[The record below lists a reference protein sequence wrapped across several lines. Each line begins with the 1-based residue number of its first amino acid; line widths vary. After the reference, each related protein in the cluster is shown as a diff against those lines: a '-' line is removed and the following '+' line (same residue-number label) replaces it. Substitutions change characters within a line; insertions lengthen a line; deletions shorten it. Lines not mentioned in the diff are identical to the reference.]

1 MAVKPRYVFGEAW
14 SIARS
19 GPRQTLMAVALVALA
34 LYVPGVLLVVSG
46 NLSRLVSS
54 EREIPSTVLT
64 LEEAADADALA
75 RRAAGDP
82 RVARAVV
89 VTSAAALE
97 RFRQTYPDLSTALAG
112 LKDSPFPPTLE
123 IYLRAAAPPG
133 SGSEIAAA
141 ARSWPGV
148 EMAETEEGLGRRF
161 RDAVNLLRGI
171 GLFLGGVLALAAVL
185 SVASAIRLAL
195 DLHREEIEIMRL
207 MGATE
212 TAVRAPFWLHASFEG
227 LAGGLLALAM
237 LYGTYLLVGRAL
249 AKSPHPVLTLLWAHF
264 LGWKVSLL
272 IPLAATA
279 AGFLGSVISLGKKN

>member
-1 MAVKPRYVFGEAW
+1 MALKFRYVFGEAW

-19 GPRQTLMAVALVALA
+19 GPRQTLVAIGLVALA

-46 NLSRLVSS
+46 NLAQFAVS
-54 EREIPSTVLT
+54 EREAPSAVLT
-64 LEEAADADALA
+64 LEQTADANALA
-75 RRAAGDP
+75 QRASSDP
-82 RVARAVV
+82 RIARVEIV
-89 VTSAAALE
+89 SSAAALE
-97 RFRQTYPDLSTALAG
+97 RFRRVYPDLGTALAG
-112 LKDSPFPPTLE
+112 LKESPFPPTLE
-123 IYLRAAAPPG
+123 IFLRATAPAG

-141 ARSWPGV
+141 ARAWPGV
-148 EMAETEEGLGRRF
+148 EMAETEEGLDRRF

-171 GLFLGGVLALAAVL
+171 GLFLGAVLALAAIL

-227 LAGGLLALAM
+227 LAGGLLALGL

-249 AKSPHPVLTLLWAHF
+249 HRSPHPVLNLLWAHF
-264 LGWKVSLL
+264 LGWRTSLL
-272 IPLAATA
+272 IPLSATV
-279 AGFLGSVISLGKKN
+279 AGFLGSVISLGKRN